1 MSKSNEAGP
10 DELRRRARKIS
21 AFALA
26 AESQGVSSQIDVAD
40 VLCLRP
46 SWTPKQAAEFLR
58 EHSERIGTS
67 MVLRGMEMLAALIG
81 EDTHVN

>member
-1 MSKSNEAGP
+1 MSESEEAGP
-10 DELRRRARKIS
+10 VEPRRRARKIS

-26 AESQGVSSQIDVAD
+26 MESQSVSAQIDVAD

-67 MVLRGMEMLAALIG
+67 MVMRGVEMLAALIG
-81 EDTHVN
+81 EDTHAN